1 MAMPKELMSLLVG
14 AHFRPP
20 AKQLLVQ
27 VPAGLPLFFEPEWD
41 NPYDSCAIK
50 VKLRIADVPAAFDAS
65 LEEALQGTGWSWT
78 DLREGIVDEEGIES
92 DSIFLG
98 YVAKSGGKP
107 LLKDGRGLPGNQDFK
122 AALGEPELA
131 WSGVPLGRL
140 SFGPSGEPQVILD
153 LALLQQAK
161 TDYYTYEER

>member
-1 MAMPKELMSLLVG
+1 MKELMSLLVG

-20 AKQLLVQ
+20 AKQLLAQ

-50 VKLRIADVPAAFDAS
+50 VKLRIADVPTAFDTS
-65 LEEALQGTGWSWT
+65 IDEALQGTGWSWA
-78 DLREGIVDEEGIES
+78 DLLIGVADDEGFMA

-98 YVAKSGGKP
+98 YVAKTGGKP
-107 LLKDGRGLPGNQDFK
+107 LLKDGRDLPGNQDFK

-131 WSGVPLGRL
+131 WSGVPIGRL

-153 LALLQQAK
+153 LVLLEAAK
-161 TDYYTYEER
+161 SAHFSYETK